1 MRRTLPL
8 FIKAYPELGE
18 GRGFKTPH
26 HLFEVL
32 PFIISG
38 IKSRTI
44 KVKSH
49 FIINFLLLSTAF
61 FAFF

>member
-44 KVKSH
+44 KVK
-49 FIINFLLLSTAF
+49 
-61 FAFF
+61 